1 MFRESLINRFSIYR
15 CTRLTFK
22 NGITTSGQNIRHVSN
37 QPKMRA
43 RYTLVDVLS
52 TYEIFNQTIMKIEK
66 AMFWILQT
74 TFICI
79 DENQLLKPSCEI
91 VAKFAKQ
98 DYYLEHTT
106 QVSSRPFTYGGHG
119 NDPHFA
125 STKYNNFPLLFTA
138 WLPPVRTSGS
148 ISRHIYSE
156 ADVCPS

>member
-1 MFRESLINRFSIYR
+1 
-15 CTRLTFK
+15 
-22 NGITTSGQNIRHVSN
+22 
-37 QPKMRA
+37 
-43 RYTLVDVLS
+43 
-52 TYEIFNQTIMKIEK
+52 MKIEK

-79 DENQLLKPSCEI
+79 DENQLLKLSCEI